1 MSAGWFA
8 RTLAS
13 AQTAAANLKENVREG
28 TSIRTNLGAALTS
41 VAEAANDRVRRLH
54 ARVTGRQSFED
65 AVRSRRYARAPAPRP
80 HPPPPA
86 SSRRC
91 YHPRETVRPSRGR

>member
-13 AQTAAANLKENVREG
+13 AQTAAASLKENVREG

-41 VAEAANDRVRRLH
+41 VAEAANDRVRRLP

-65 AVRSRRYARAPAPRP
+65 AVRSRRYARAPAP
-80 HPPPPA
+80 HPVPA
-86 SSRRC
+86 RLVASLLSRE
-91 YHPRETVRPSRGR
+91 ETVRPTSRGR